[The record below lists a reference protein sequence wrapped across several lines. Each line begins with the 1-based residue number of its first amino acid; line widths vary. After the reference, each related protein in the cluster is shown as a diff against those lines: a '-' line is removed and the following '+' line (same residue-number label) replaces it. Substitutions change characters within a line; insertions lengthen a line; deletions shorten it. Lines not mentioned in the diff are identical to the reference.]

1 MLLLLLLMWRR
12 RRRYVVR
19 ISLRA
24 HVIPDQGGRWRR
36 IMLVR
41 IMVLPQR
48 RMVLIR
54 RRRRKWRCWVHW
66 RRCWPVPVLYRLR
79 VGGRMDRWILVPS
92 VNLIAV
98 SALRSVHWRRCGP
111 VPVLHRLRV
120 GGRMDRRI
128 LVPSLNFVAVSALL
142 QPPLIPPRFA
152 GLLEGGTAIAVIA
165 RGPVSDPVLCT
176 VGVGRRRDECGD
188 EGRSS
193 HGAFLSP
200 DQVCCRQC
208 IAHSRS
214 QPERWVA

>member
-1 MLLLLLLMWRR
+1 M
-12 RRRYVVR
+12 
-19 ISLRA
+19 
-24 HVIPDQGGRWRR
+24 IPDQGGRWRR

-79 VGGRMDRWILVPS
+79 VGGRMDRRILVPS

-98 SALRSVHWRRCGP
+98 SALRSVHWRRCWP
-111 VPVLHRLRV
+111 VPVLYRLRV